1 MLRRGGK
8 VRRQHE
14 DIKSTNTEGGGRYH
28 VTVLSA
34 QSGGA
39 SRTGTGGRL
48 QTGNMSAVPLWELC
62 VVNILGLS
70 DVWLPPCYTTWVGP
84 SGVPITYWKIILRY
98 LLLLFGRLRFLQPY
112 RLG

>member
-62 VVNILGLS
+62 VVNILS
-70 DVWLPPCYTTWVGP
+70 VGRGSKKKKTRNAP
-84 SGVPITYWKIILRY
+84 
-98 LLLLFGRLRFLQPY
+98 FLYCPV
-112 RLG
+112 

>member
-62 VVNILGLS
+62 VVNIL
-70 DVWLPPCYTTWVGP
+70 
-84 SGVPITYWKIILRY
+84 SG
-98 LLLLFGRLRFLQPY
+98 GRGSKKKKTRNAPFLYCPV
-112 RLG
+112 

>member
-48 QTGNMSAVPLWELC
+48 QTGNMSAVPLRELC
-62 VVNILGLS
+62 VVKGSSEYLS
-70 DVWLPPCYTTWVGP
+70 VGRGSKKKKTRNPP
-84 SGVPITYWKIILRY
+84 
-98 LLLLFGRLRFLQPY
+98 FLYCPV
-112 RLG
+112 

>member
-48 QTGNMSAVPLWELC
+48 QTGNMSAVPLRELC
-62 VVNILGLS
+62 VVKGFSEYFVCREGFKEEKN
-70 DVWLPPCYTTWVGP
+70 
-84 SGVPITYWKIILRY
+84 
-98 LLLLFGRLRFLQPY
+98 
-112 RLG
+112 